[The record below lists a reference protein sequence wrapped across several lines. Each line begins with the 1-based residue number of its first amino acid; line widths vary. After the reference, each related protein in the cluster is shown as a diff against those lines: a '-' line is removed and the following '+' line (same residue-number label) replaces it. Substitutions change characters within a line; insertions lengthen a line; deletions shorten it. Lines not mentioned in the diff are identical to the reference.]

1 LYQQQEQYKEAAQA
15 FENVLRLD
23 KDNPEAH
30 INLGVVYTAL
40 LKLKQAEEQYQAALV
55 LDPRLSEAHYNL
67 GLLYEFHHNAPE
79 KALEYYKEYV
89 KLGGQDERIAK
100 LLKKV
105 GS

>member
-1 LYQQQEQYKEAAQA
+1 
-15 FENVLRLD
+15 
-23 KDNPEAH
+23 
-30 INLGVVYTAL
+30 VVYTAL
-40 LKLKQAEEQYQAALV
+40 SKLKQAEEQYQAALA
-55 LDPRLSEAHYNL
+55 LNPRLSEAHYNL

-100 LLKKV
+100 LLKRV

>member
-1 LYQQQEQYKEAAQA
+1 MYQQQEQYTEAAEA
-15 FENVLRLD
+15 FKNVLRLD

-30 INLGVVYTAL
+30 INLGVAYTAL
-40 LKLKQAEEQYQAALV
+40 SKLKQAEEQYRTALV
-55 LDPRLSEAHYNL
+55 LDPGLSEAHYNL
-67 GLLYEFHHNAPE
+67 GLLYEFHHNVPE

-100 LLKKV
+100 LLKRV